1 LRTPL
6 FPEWIAMNHAR
17 LIALLAVVALPSW
30 ALAESSSWPTKRS
43 SDTDWGQDLYDKHC
57 WQCHGRKAEG
67 DGPAAA
73 ALQVPVPAL
82 RGTSDDATRG
92 DLVTTARQGS
102 GTMPAYHESISR
114 QDMRRVFLYIESL
127 DKPEKKPE
135 ASTEDADPELP
146 TEEGNA
152 PDAPDAPDA
161 EGGE

>member
-1 LRTPL
+1 
-6 FPEWIAMNHAR
+6 MNLAR
-17 LIALLAVVALPSW
+17 LLALLALVALPGL
-30 ALAESSSWPTKRS
+30 AGAESSSWPTKRS
-43 SDTDWGQDLYDKHC
+43 SDTDWGEDLYNKHC

-73 ALQVPVPAL
+73 ALQAPVPSL
-82 RGTSDDATRG
+82 RGVSDNGTRG

-102 GTMPAYHESISR
+102 GPMPAYHESISR

-135 ASTEDADPELP
+135 APTEDAEQELP

-152 PDAPDAPDA
+152 PDAQDAQEAQAAQDA
-161 EGGE
+161 EGGEGGE